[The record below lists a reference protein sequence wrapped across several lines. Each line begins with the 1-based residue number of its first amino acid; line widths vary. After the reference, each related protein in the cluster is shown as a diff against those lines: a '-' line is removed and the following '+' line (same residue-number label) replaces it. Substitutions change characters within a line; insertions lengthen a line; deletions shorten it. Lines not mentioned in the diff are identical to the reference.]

1 MSRAHAPIAHCTA
14 SRQVMSQRHFL
25 SCQPHWWTMHFP
37 ARRPVPGFHP
47 SSRRQCLPH
56 HEPSRHC
63 LARHHVPQ
71 SSHSES
77 SPDHLPPVCFMWP
90 VCFMEVS
97 SEDFEWCVAR
107 HSARRAPWGAARRE
121 RARRIEAEEVEEEK
135 VMT

>member
-1 MSRAHAPIAHCTA
+1 
-14 SRQVMSQRHFL
+14 
-25 SCQPHWWTMHFP
+25 MHFP

-47 SSRRQCLPH
+47 SSLRQCLPH

-77 SPDHLPPVCFMWP
+77 SPDHLPPM
-90 VCFMEVS
+90 CFMEVS
-97 SEDFEWCVAR
+97 SEDFEPCVAMAFHFHHR
-107 HSARRAPWGAARRE
+107 HLNASVGRAAARTTTKAKHSARRAPRGAARRE
-121 RARRIEAEEVEEEK
+121 RARRVEAEEVDEES

>member
-1 MSRAHAPIAHCTA
+1 M
-14 SRQVMSQRHFL
+14 
-25 SCQPHWWTMHFP
+25 
-37 ARRPVPGFHP
+37 
-47 SSRRQCLPH
+47 PH

-77 SPDHLPPVCFMWP
+77 FPDHLPPVCFMWP

-97 SEDFEWCVAR
+97 SEDFEWCEAMAFHFHHRHLNASAGRAAARATTKAR

-121 RARRIEAEEVEEEK
+121 RARRFGAEEVEEEK